1 MKCGNCP
8 AGKKII
14 RNGHRCVKCIQY
26 GMILKADHECEK
38 EGWKEYDGGEDQGG
52 EVFGETELFS
62 AAGEDSGEV
71 PGLL

>member
-1 MKCGNCP
+1 M
-8 AGKKII
+8 
-14 RNGHRCVKCIQY
+14 KCIQY